1 MCRINI
7 GHLRVTVGNPR
18 VTRGNHRLNIGLFRL
33 SPGHLIPYWILV
45 NLGLVKVTL
54 WSL

>member
-1 MCRINI
+1 MCRVDI
-7 GHLRVTVGNPR
+7 GNLRVTVGHPR
-18 VTRGNHRLNIGLFRL
+18 VTRGNHRLNIGLFR
-33 SPGHLIPYWILV
+33 SAYWILV